1 MSSGTPE
8 VTTIDRY
15 IEAQPDHVRARL
27 TELRETIRKA
37 APEATE
43 KISYRVP
50 TFVHHGNLVHFAAFK
65 NHVGFYPTPSGIEA
79 FRDELRRYV
88 HAKGSVQFPLD
99 EPIPLDLVARIVRF
113 RVRENAEK
121 KGKPRRRSR

>member
-8 VTTIDRY
+8 VTTIDQY

-50 TFVHHGNLVHFAAFK
+50 TFAC
-65 NHVGFYPTPSGIEA
+65 
-79 FRDELRRYV
+79 
-88 HAKGSVQFPLD
+88 
-99 EPIPLDLVARIVRF
+99 VA
-113 RVRENAEK
+113 
-121 KGKPRRRSR
+121 